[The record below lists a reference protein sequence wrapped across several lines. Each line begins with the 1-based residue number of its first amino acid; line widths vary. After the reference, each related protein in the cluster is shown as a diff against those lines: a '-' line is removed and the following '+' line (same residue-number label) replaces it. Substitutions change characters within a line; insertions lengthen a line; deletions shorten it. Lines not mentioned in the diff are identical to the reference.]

1 MVAVTAARSVAVVE
15 VVLMLVVVL
24 ECGCVCNCGGGG
36 EGNEVAGRAKEE
48 EVVVVEEEGL
58 WNGREP
64 RLGIERAVLG
74 DEGVG
79 RYAY

>member
-1 MVAVTAARSVAVVE
+1 VYRY
-15 VVLMLVVVL
+15 
-24 ECGCVCNCGGGG
+24 
-36 EGNEVAGRAKEE
+36 RRRIEE
-48 EVVVVEEEGL
+48 EEEEEEEVVVVVEEEGL